1 MWRPFYPKFFI
12 SIYMPC
18 AWRIYDLVEE
28 MNSCHFCEREK
39 KRTKKRQLCKTYN
52 YHRTCHPSPTS
63 CNGYFMRWRKRRTWV
78 KKINVEKRNRKEK
91 HEIISSNKKERNKM
105 YYKYKHVV
113 LFNRSHIVMMMMMCR
128 YICSKTKTR
137 SSLLYFCFISSILF
151 LMKNEDL
158 HILFNLSHKF
168 FIIASN
174 VCVVVVCPIWH
185 WKRTNQIWNECVR
198 GRGRENI

>member
-12 SIYMPC
+12 SIYMPY
-18 AWRIYDLVEE
+18 AWRIYDSVEE

-39 KRTKKRQLCKTYN
+39 KDKKKTAAMQNIQLPKPNVYPN
-52 YHRTCHPSPTS
+52 LPPIAYLIQWIF
-63 CNGYFMRWRKRRTWV
+63 YEVKKKRRTRR
-78 KKINVEKRNRKEK
+78 KKINVEKQNRKEK

-113 LFNRSHIVMMMMMCR
+113 LFNSSHIVMMMCR
-128 YICSKTKTR
+128 YICSKTQTR
-137 SSLLYFCFISSILF
+137 SILLYFCFISSILF

-174 VCVVVVCPIWH
+174 VCCSSMSDIALEKNKSNMKWVC
-185 WKRTNQIWNECVR
+185 T
-198 GRGRENI
+198 